1 MTYSLHLNFQDPI
14 FALVA
19 IAALLIGLVL
29 WVVGFG
35 MLFIKAF
42 KAGFWWGVGSLL
54 FMPVLYILVG
64 MYWKEAKKGFL
75 LHLLGLVLMIIGVY
89 IAVQMGVDLKP
100 LERYTI

>member
-1 MTYSLHLNFQDPI
+1 MPPNFQDPI
-14 FALVA
+14 FALLAV
-19 IAALLIGLVL
+19 AALLIGLAL
-29 WVVGFG
+29 WVIGLG
-35 MLFIKAF
+35 ILFIKAF

-54 FMPVLYILVG
+54 LMPVLYIFVG

-75 LHLLGLVLMIIGVY
+75 LHLAGMALMAVGFY